1 MNVGSKKLYPHQV
14 TAVNW
19 MIEREKE
26 TVGSGG
32 LLCDEMG
39 LGKTLSTVSL
49 LLNKPVAH
57 TLILGPLAVLDQWAA
72 VIKTTSLALF
82 LMVGGVWKKVH
93 GSVRRGRVYIA
104 NYEKLVFCISQ
115 FKLIQ
120 WDRLV
125 CDEAHMIRN
134 YQSKKFIALKKLK
147 FTHKWFLTG
156 TPIVNRVQD
165 LGALMR
171 LLIRA
176 NPKAATTEKAVEWMG
191 RYALQRTTSQLR
203 ESLTLCPEPIVH
215 KHALE
220 FKTEEEAIFYRGVQG
235 IIAEAL
241 EELMEQDRMDM
252 IMFLALLIR
261 LRQLSTHP
269 QVYIESRRKQLGK
282 AYKREDWVGDSTKT
296 EAIVNILNEDA
307 EPHGFVIFCHFNE
320 EIAILKERI
329 EREGALVFVYNGSM
343 SAAQRT
349 AVIEETK
356 ILTDKNVVLLAQIQT
371 AGTGLNLQHL
381 DRVIFTSPWWT
392 AALMDQA
399 VGRVVRLGQEKQVHV
414 HYLSLVEEKTIN
426 IDAYINERVESKR
439 DLCTQ
444 LLAAANHD
452 L

>member
-1 MNVGSKKLYPHQV
+1 
-14 TAVNW
+14 
-19 MIEREKE
+19 MIERENE
-26 TVGSGG
+26 TIGSGG

-39 LGKTLSTVSL
+39 LGKTFSTIGL
-49 LLNKPVAH
+49 FLNKKVEN

-72 VIKTTSLALF
+72 AIKKTSIALF
-82 LMVGGVWKKVH
+82 VVEKGVWKHVH
-93 GSVRRGRVYIA
+93 GFARHGCVYIA
-104 NYEKLVFCISQ
+104 NYEKLIFIPSQ
-115 FKLIQ
+115 FKAIS

-134 YQSKKFIALKKLK
+134 YKSEKFIALKKLK
-147 FTHKWFLTG
+147 FKHKWFLTG

-176 NPKAATTEKAVEWMG
+176 NPLAATTQKGIEWMG
-191 RYALQRTTSQLR
+191 QYALQRTTEQLR

-215 KHALE
+215 SHHLD
-220 FKTEEEAIFYRGVQG
+220 FKTEEEASFYRGIQG
-235 IIAEAL
+235 KLAEAL
-241 EELMEQDRMDM
+241 QQLMEQDRMDM
-252 IMFLALLIR
+252 IMFLALLTR

-269 QVYIESRRKQLGK
+269 QVYISSRRKQLGK
-282 AYKREDWVGDSTKT
+282 AYTREDWVGDSTKT

-320 EIAILKERI
+320 EIQILKERLQ
-329 EREGALVFVYNGSM
+329 EEGAVVYEYNGSM
-343 SAAQRT
+343 TPAQRT
-349 AVIEETK
+349 AVIEQTK
-356 ILTDKNVVLLAQIQT
+356 KVTDKNVVLLAQIQT

-414 HYLSLVEEKTIN
+414 HYLALVEEETIN
-426 IDAYINERVESKR
+426 IDSYINERVETKR

-444 LLAAANHD
+444 LLAAANHE